1 MQCCSLRIERRGTT
15 LLLIF
20 TYQQEG
26 DKGKSKLFALCSID
40 ITQGETV
47 EQQVEAVTDSTRYF
61 VIRVKDEKTEREAR
75 IGLGFREREESAD
88 FRAALQK
95 YENDIAKEKTQ
106 RALDMASN
114 HQK

>member
-1 MQCCSLRIERRGTT
+1 M
-15 LLLIF
+15 LIF

-26 DKGKSKLFALCSID
+26 DKGKSKLFALCTID
-40 ITQGETV
+40 VTVEGETV

-106 RALDMASN
+106 RALDMASS